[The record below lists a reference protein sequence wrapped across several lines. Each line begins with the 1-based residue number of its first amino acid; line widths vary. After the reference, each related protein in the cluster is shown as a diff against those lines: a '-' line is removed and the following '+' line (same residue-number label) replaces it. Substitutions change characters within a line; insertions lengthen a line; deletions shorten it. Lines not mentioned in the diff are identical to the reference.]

1 MELIEVIKK
10 RRSIRNYSEKHL
22 DWEIISDILDAGRYA
37 PSSGNTQDWR
47 FIVIRN
53 EDKIK
58 EIAKICS
65 QDWIG
70 KSKAL
75 IIICSDL
82 HKVKRMYE
90 EKGELFSIQ
99 NTSAAIQN
107 ILLRAYDLGVGSC
120 WVGDFNEKELVELLK
135 IKSTAKPY
143 AVITLCYPKE
153 KSKSAERDDLDTVTF
168 FEEYGQRKRKE
179 VGTIHL
185 ERNLNVSLNRIK
197 ELLNYGKEKLKDAKD
212 K

>member
-143 AVITLCYPKE
+143 AVITLGYPKE